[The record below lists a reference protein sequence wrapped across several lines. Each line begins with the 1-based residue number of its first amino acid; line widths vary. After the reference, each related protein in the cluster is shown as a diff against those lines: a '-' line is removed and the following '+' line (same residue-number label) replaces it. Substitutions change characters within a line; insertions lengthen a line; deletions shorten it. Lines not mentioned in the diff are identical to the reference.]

1 MIEEDKLLCFND
13 QGSVYDGTSPQVRQ
27 RAWIKIHAF
36 CLSGYLTSSSARA
49 RAGVNFPDTTCGC
62 FDDQQAILNISLFR
76 SRNRDLSGNTRAFL
90 LKEYRFLAGRDGLN
104 DPGHSKKLWLTDA
117 DVELI
122 LDFINACK

>member
-1 MIEEDKLLCFND
+1 MIEEDKPLCSND

-76 SRNRDLSGNTRAFL
+76 SRNRDLSGNTRTFL
-90 LKEYRFLAGRDGLN
+90 FEENGFFAGGDGLYE
-104 DPGHSKKLWLTDA
+104 PGHCQILT
-117 DVELI
+117 
-122 LDFINACK
+122 